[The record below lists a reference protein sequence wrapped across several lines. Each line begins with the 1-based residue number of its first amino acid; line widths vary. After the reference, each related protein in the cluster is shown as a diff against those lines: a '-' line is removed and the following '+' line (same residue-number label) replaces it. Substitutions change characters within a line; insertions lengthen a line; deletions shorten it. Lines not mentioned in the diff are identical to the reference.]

1 MLMNLITLLVLSASA
16 YSVILVVLLLLLIS
30 EPQNFHIRKKVK
42 SDLKKIKDQIN
53 GE

>member
-1 MLMNLITLLVLSASA
+1 MNVVTLLVLSASI

-30 EPQNFHIRKKVK
+30 RPRGSPIRKKVK
-42 SDLKKIKDQIN
+42 TDLKKIKDQIN